1 MGVFNIGMAFFAY
14 CRWTCKGPYAWR
26 NIMKHLSFVDS
37 WCISLAM
44 ASKDVSQHLV
54 LMLTCEGC
62 LKIGTPRSRF
72 LIIWKISFPSRMATN
87 LGVSPFFFAG
97 KTSGLLYVVV
107 YPKKYL
113 IQSSWH
119 SNSMFKISEIQT
131 NMLYPHYISPD
142 TKVEIH

>member
-1 MGVFNIGMAFFAY
+1 
-14 CRWTCKGPYAWR
+14 
-26 NIMKHLSFVDS
+26 
-37 WCISLAM
+37 
-44 ASKDVSQHLV
+44 
-54 LMLTCEGC
+54 
-62 LKIGTPRSRF
+62 
-72 LIIWKISFPSRMATN
+72 
-87 LGVSPFFFAG
+87 
-97 KTSGLLYVVV
+97 LLYVVV